1 MQTTRTNRAP
11 YPNAGTRT
19 GTVRRPDL
27 LSLVS
32 SLLHE
37 HRASYTVMVLAV
49 IASSALTSAWVQVAL
64 AARMGDGM
72 PDMQTL
78 SVFDR
83 TMAQSAQEA
92 AKQLSIMAACV
103 CGFISI
109 FLVITSVGFLIERRR
124 REYAMMRL
132 SGASPRLVRLICL
145 LEFIIPL
152 GLADLI
158 GSAAG
163 CSLVPFFAKSLINS
177 GLEQLSMTARPH
189 PEGALISFGGILL
202 ACLIGAWFAARRIT
216 SISPI
221 EAMQASEHRAGAK
234 PIGPLRLVT
243 ALAGLVGGLVLVF
256 HNFHSMDVESQIL
269 AATGCMLVAV
279 GALAPVLV
287 SACNN
292 LIGIP
297 FQLISHGSGLLAR
310 QRAYKESR
318 SSTAIALPV
327 ILMLVIMTGM
337 LSMAR
342 TSWANSAIDRYK
354 PVAADVVI
362 SAGSERTGDLDRRLQ
377 SSSDI
382 ESAVTYSKDV
392 WRVEEDRTSAAD
404 DEETTDNLP
413 AITTMHI
420 NKAGNATDKLSPNF
434 VKGSADDLGP
444 GRIAV
449 TPNWS
454 LYHNKQ
460 DPLGHKLDLVD
471 KNNRRHTVTITA
483 VVDMT
488 PTGQTEQYLST
499 DTGLIDLAPDPRGL
513 TTLVKA
519 TPGVQTD
526 DLASRLNG
534 SWDHKDIKAR
544 TRKEH
549 IKYDIGRSQEVQRA
563 LPKMVG
569 GAVILTSIFLV
580 QSCAIAV
587 SERRQENRR
596 MHAAGVLHGTLVRAS
611 VWESV
616 IDTLSA
622 TLLSALAMVGVLA
635 IIFRALSKQV
645 DMDMVPLPYDYFLIM
660 ALCAMALAAL
670 ISGLYG
676 WFSSWA
682 DRTRR

>member
-19 GTVRRPDL
+19 GTVKRPDL
-27 LSLVS
+27 PSLVL

-72 PDMQTL
+72 PDMRTL

-234 PIGPLRLVT
+234 PIGPLRLVI
-243 ALAGLVGGLVLVF
+243 ALAGLAGGLVLVF
-256 HNFHSMDVESQIL
+256 HNFRDMDVESQIL

-297 FQLISHGSGLLAR
+297 FQLVSHGSGLLAR

-392 WRVEEDRTSAAD
+392 WKAEEDRTSADD
-404 DEETTDNLP
+404 DEEATDNLP

-420 NKAGNATDKLSPNF
+420 SKAGNATDELSPIF

-449 TPNWS
+449 TPDWS
-454 LYHNKQ
+454 LYHSKR
-460 DPLGHKLDLVD
+460 DPLGHKLVLVD

-488 PTGQTEQYLST
+488 HTGRTEQYLST
-499 DTGLIDLAPDPRGL
+499 DTDLIDLAPDPRGL

-519 TPGVQTD
+519 APGVQTD
-526 DLASRLNG
+526 DLVGRLNG
-534 SWDHKDIKAR
+534 SWDHRDIKAR

-549 IKYDIGRSQEVQRA
+549 IRYDIGRSQEVQRA

-596 MHAAGVLHGTLVRAS
+596 MHAAGVLRGTLVRAS

-670 ISGLYG
+670 VSGLYG

>member
-19 GTVRRPDL
+19 GTVKRPDL
-27 LSLVS
+27 PSLVL

-72 PDMQTL
+72 PDMRTL

-132 SGASPRLVRLICL
+132 SGASPRRVRLICL

-163 CSLVPFFAKSLINS
+163 CFLVPSFAKSLINS

-189 PEGALISFGGILL
+189 PEGVLISFGGILL

-234 PIGPLRLVT
+234 PIGPLRLVI
-243 ALAGLVGGLVLVF
+243 ALAGLAGGLVLVF
-256 HNFHSMDVESQIL
+256 HNFRDMDVESQIL

-297 FQLISHGSGLLAR
+297 FQLVSHGSGLLAR

-342 TSWANSAIDRYK
+342 TSWANSTINQYK
-354 PVAADVVI
+354 PVTADVLI
-362 SAGSERTGDLDRRLQ
+362 SAGSKRTGDLDRRLQ

-392 WRVEEDRTSAAD
+392 WKAEEDRTSADD
-404 DEETTDNLP
+404 DEEATDNLP

-420 NKAGNATDKLSPNF
+420 SKAGNATDELSPIF

-449 TPNWS
+449 TPDWS
-454 LYHNKQ
+454 LYHSKR
-460 DPLGHKLDLVD
+460 DPLGHKLVLVD

-488 PTGQTEQYLST
+488 HTGRTEQYLST
-499 DTGLIDLAPDPRGL
+499 DTDLIDLAPDPRGL

-519 TPGVQTD
+519 APGVQTD
-526 DLASRLNG
+526 DLVGRLNG

-549 IKYDIGRSQEVQRA
+549 IRYDIGRSQEVQRA

-587 SERRQENRR
+587 SEHRQENRR
-596 MHAAGVLHGTLVRAS
+596 MHAAGVVRGTSVRAS
-611 VWESV
+611 VWESM

-660 ALCAMALAAL
+660 ALCALVLAAL
-670 ISGLYG
+670 VSGVYG
-676 WFSSWA
+676 WFSSRA